1 MRISPATSKCTLVVL
16 AAVVLAACGSGGTPH
31 DQNSSDQGTQTTA
44 AASDTSA
51 AADTSAAEF
60 AIESLPL
67 DLTGDPWNW
76 PSDASGW
83 PARDYP
89 PVHIFGH
96 DYQGHVEAT
105 LMFDHLKVDT
115 PVLSPITGKVIDV
128 REQPESCDV
137 ELYIRS
143 EAHDQIVSLDHISTN
158 AKRGDMVAAGDVVG
172 SVPPW
177 ECKEAFGRFELM
189 YGQEKDGAFTAYC
202 PMNFLAE
209 SIRDASIAAIKNVM
223 VRWNEVA
230 GSAGSAYSDEDL
242 ARGVCETDTAAG

>member
-1 MRISPATSKCTLVVL
+1 MRALSVL
-16 AAVVLAACGSGGTPH
+16 AAVMLVACGSGAASD
-31 DQNSSDQGTQTTA
+31 DQNSNGEGTTTTA
-44 AASDTSA
+44 PASDTTA
-51 AADTSAAEF
+51 VAVADTGSEEF

-76 PSDASGW
+76 PSDANGW

-89 PVHIFGH
+89 PVHIFGR

-143 EAHDQIVSLDHISTN
+143 AEDEQIVSLDHISTT

-177 ECKEAFGRFELM
+177 ECKESFGRFELM
-189 YGQEKDGAFTAYC
+189 YGEEKDGAFTAYC

-209 SIRDASIAAIKNVM
+209 SIRDASIAAIKDVM
-223 VRWNEVA
+223 VRWNELA
-230 GSAGSAYSDEDL
+230 GSASSAYSDEDL